1 MDLMARV
8 GRFQVMATLQ
18 AARAVALGLELD
30 AAKSWGLN
38 RAVFYAV
45 AKRGFRGSGPASHK
59 PPRSGAAR
67 EADER
72 SGAKPPG
79 DEEYTLGGEK
89 AYLAGDPRYGLRF
102 KFGDEEQTP
111 RDFEWQ
117 VQRRFADWDSAWS
130 EALETVKSADPQ
142 DLKSQHRFY
151 EHVYKPL
158 RDKLAT
164 RWSASPSA
172 PPRGSRGRGQRGG

>member
-1 MDLMARV
+1 MNLMARV

-18 AARAVALGLELD
+18 AARAVALGLDLE
-30 AAKSWGLN
+30 AARSWGLN

-45 AKRGFRGSGPASHK
+45 AKRGFRGTGPTSHK
-59 PPRSGAAR
+59 APRTGGAK

-72 SGAKPPG
+72 GGAEPRG

-89 AYLAGDPRYGLRF
+89 AFLAGDSRHGLRF
-102 KFGDEEQTP
+102 KFGAEEQTS

-117 VQRRFADWDSAWS
+117 VQRRFADWDTAWS
-130 EALETVKSADPQ
+130 EALETVKSANPE

-164 RWSASPSA
+164 RWSALPA
-172 PPRGSRGRGQRGG
+172 PTGLATEPRP